1 MRFYIAQA
9 YDQVSLVWQALLWM
23 SVVVSSKTAPRDPS
37 LLVLTPLWVPLPL
50 SVDDTWLPSNHQ
62 NPAKTTGCHFHDYTA
77 QGCNCCLVRL
87 STAFLVYMF
96 DEGSGHAEEVHMET
110 NWRWPSADG
119 QLRTE
124 DLNPSGWREQIPP
137 TTTWAWKA
145 CPSSLN
151 EEAQQPW
158 PSPWLQPWDPSPG
171 YHLDCGHA
179 KILKQRT

>member
-1 MRFYIAQA
+1 
-9 YDQVSLVWQALLWM
+9 M

-50 SVDDTWLPSNHQ
+50 SVDDTCDFLLTIRIQQRPWDVTSMITLHKVVTAVLLDSPLPSWF
-62 NPAKTTGCHFHDYTA
+62 TC
-77 QGCNCCLVRL
+77 
-87 STAFLVYMF
+87 F
-96 DEGSGHAEEVHMET
+96 DEGSSHAEEVHMET

-158 PSPWLQPWDPSPG
+158 PLPWLQPWDPSPG